1 MRFSVFNLL
10 SFYTT
15 DVSSIPIVYAFPGSP
30 VIRSIFDEEEKNKIR
45 DMLKDPSFGSIVRLI
60 ENPSEEVSK
69 LETILIALGIEVE
82 KIDRILP
89 NFEEVVLQGVKK
101 HPNADSL
108 MICSANGK
116 TIVCGDQTIKDGDR
130 CILANIGAV
139 IPITGK
145 ALLKSKIRDIES
157 EGMLCSA
164 VELLIE
170 GDSEGVI
177 KLEDGEDFR
186 KKLMPNGP
194 IFEVSITP
202 NRGDL
207 LCLHGI
213 ARDAYAFA
221 FCELSDSKISLS
233 QTSYED
239 YINIGYVPPLSES
252 NVEIN
257 SDSVKSMYFLKLAN
271 ISDAELSRFMKRN
284 LFEMGISPESP
295 IADLCKFFTRSYYGQ
310 PISAFD
316 ADLLG
321 KLSFKI
327 ASVEDF
333 EDQKGQKF
341 SLKEVLCMFSDDRCI
356 QVCGVADAKWASASK
371 NTKNVLLQ
379 AGNYAKEA
387 IFRAE
392 SQLYS
397 TDASKR
403 FSYGIDPEKSL
414 LTLCEVATIM
424 KQIFAGTVEFLQC
437 AKKEVLQKRSFKVEK
452 ALEKTS
458 EELFSR
464 LGFEKMG
471 PLDYSPPSWRNDIIV
486 DECLET
492 ELMKYCDLIRESR
505 KNPSSGFFFKGTPDY
520 LHELEYQEIPVFRI
534 NSSKSKNADLRI
546 IMATFGLYEI
556 INTHFMSK
564 SMNEIFLQIEKY
576 CLVNP
581 MNQNQ
586 FCLRNSLLPSML
598 EVFSMYKRYNWQTR
612 GVFEIGK
619 IFTEEGEIE
628 ALGLSI
634 AEKTDWLTGR
644 FCYYNA
650 KSIFENAVHFLYGQ
664 NLSVEIFSDMCFV
677 DGCLWK
683 FGGKTIAKFGKVN
696 PLMQKKLK
704 CKESFYIG
712 EIILNQE
719 PKFIPEKNLIS
730 EHEVITKDFSIIM
743 KPELPVDEL
752 LQTIRLALDKQHEA
766 IEMSVFDLYPDAKLS
781 NPDRS
786 VGIRFCWHSLQKTLS
801 SEEIR
806 LTLDAISDCIRE
818 IGCKIKES

>member
-1 MRFSVFNLL
+1 MKFSTFSLL
-10 SFYTT
+10 SFYKTHNIP
-15 DVSSIPIVYAFPGSP
+15 VPIVYCFPTST
-30 VIRSIFDEEEKNKIR
+30 VIRSTFNEEERNKIK
-45 DMLKDPSFGSIVRLI
+45 DSLKDPSLSFIVRLI
-60 ENPSEEVSK
+60 ENPLEQVSA

-82 KIDRILP
+82 KIDKILP
-89 NFEEVVLQGVKK
+89 NFEEVVLEKVRK

-108 MICSANGK
+108 MVCSANDK

-130 CILANIGAV
+130 CILANIGAI

-145 ALLKSKIRDIES
+145 ALVKSKIRDIES
-157 EGMLCSA
+157 QGMLCSA
-164 VELLIE
+164 TELLIE

-177 KLEDGEDFR
+177 KLQDGEDFS

-207 LCLHGI
+207 LCLYGI
-213 ARDAYAFA
+213 ARDAHAFA
-221 FCELSDSKISLS
+221 FCELSNSKISLS
-233 QTSYED
+233 KTSYED
-239 YINIGYVPPLSES
+239 YINIGYVPPLSQS
-252 NVEIN
+252 NVEIK
-257 SDSVKSMYFLKLAN
+257 SDLVKSMYFLKLAN
-271 ISDAELSRFMKRN
+271 VSDAEPTRFMKRH
-284 LFEMGISPESP
+284 LFEMGFSQESP
-295 IADLCKFFTRSYYGQ
+295 VVDLCKFFTHSYYGQ

-341 SLKEVLCMFSDDRCI
+341 SLKEVLCMFSDDKCVQI
-356 QVCGVADAKWASASK
+356 CGVADAKWAGVSK

-387 IFRAE
+387 IFKAE
-392 SQLYS
+392 NQLYG

-403 FSYGIDPEKSL
+403 FSYGVDPEMCMLS
-414 LTLCEVATIM
+414 LCEIAGII
-424 KQIFAGTVEFLQC
+424 KQICGGTVESLEC
-437 AKKEVLQKRSFKVEK
+437 ARKEILHKRSFKVEK
-452 ALEKTS
+452 ELNQNS

-464 LGFEKMG
+464 LGFEKTG
-471 PLDYSPPSWRNDIIV
+471 PLDYFPPSWRNDII
-486 DECLET
+486 DDQCLET
-492 ELMKYCDLIRESR
+492 ELMKYYDLIREFH
-505 KNPSSGFFFKGTPDY
+505 KNPFSEIHFKDIPDY
-520 LHELEYQEIPVFRI
+520 LQESEYQEIPVFRI
-534 NSSKSKNADLRI
+534 NSPKSKNADLRI
-546 IMATFGLYEI
+546 IMATFGLYEVF
-556 INTHFMSK
+556 NTHFMSK
-564 SMNEIFLQIEKY
+564 SMNEIFPQIGKY
-576 CLVNP
+576 CLINP
-581 MNQNQ
+581 MNQSQ

-683 FGGKTIAKFGKVN
+683 FGDKTIAKFGKVN

-719 PKFIPEKNLIS
+719 PKFIPEKSPIS
-730 EHEVITKDFSIIM
+730 EHEVIIKDLSIMI
-743 KPELPVDEL
+743 KPGLTVDEL
-752 LQTIRLALDKQHEA
+752 LQVIRLVLDKQHEK